1 MSRTDLEYRKTAAE
15 GASGFGLLIAL
26 YDTLAGDLRRAA
38 EAERND
44 ELDKRSREVNH
55 AMLVMAY
62 LEDWTRR
69 GSDGELSQRLISF
82 YGSLRRKLVEAQVN
96 RSAAALEEQMALVLE
111 IREHWQ
117 QIDVH
122 TEPKGSASELLSS
135 SKPPAYPLDL
145 GEDVVHKQGSWSA

>member
-1 MSRTDLEYRKTAAE
+1 MTPTELEYRRTAAE

-38 EAERND
+38 EAERNGD
-44 ELDKRSREVNH
+44 LEKRSREVNH

-69 GSDGELSQRLISF
+69 GSDGELAQRLVAF
-82 YGSLRRKLVEAQVN
+82 YSSVRRKLIEAEAS
-96 RSAAALEEQMALVLE
+96 RSAAILEEQMALVLQ

-117 QIDVH
+117 KIDLH
-122 TEPKGSASELLSS
+122 TEPSAPEIM
-135 SKPPAYPLDL
+135 PPAKPQTYPPAFAPQA
-145 GEDVVHKQGSWSA
+145 ERKTGSWSA

>member
-1 MSRTDLEYRKTAAE
+1 MTRTDLEYRKTAAE

-44 ELDKRSREVNH
+44 DIDKRCREVNH

-69 GSDGELSQRLISF
+69 GSDGELAQRLISF
-82 YGSLRRKLVEAQVN
+82 YSSLRRKLVEAQVN

-117 QIDVH
+117 KIDVH
-122 TEPKGSASELLSS
+122 TEPTGPEILS
-135 SKPPAYPLDL
+135 PVQTPRYPVAF
-145 GEDVVHKQGSWSA
+145 EEPVIHRQGSWSA